1 MSNNGNSSST
11 NGIKNIINEIV
22 KNENPAE
29 NEIGNVSIHGSN
41 NEIKAPSSLNGNNQ
55 GNNQE
60 VHNQAP
66 VQNHNIQNNN
76 KKNNGNHNK
85 EKQSIRVA
93 NREKIDKM
101 IEKMDKMG
109 RDKSKIKEDITDI
122 KTGINTMNANIT
134 GLRTEVGKGLNNLVF
149 TNYLIAMML
158 FLLISIKIYQ
168 IKNNN

>member
-1 MSNNGNSSST
+1 MDYNNFEKNTIIINESSNNKTVINII
-11 NGIKNIINEIV
+11 GIKNNYKTDDTKEPNS
-22 KNENPAE
+22 K
-29 NEIGNVSIHGSN
+29 
-41 NEIKAPSSLNGNNQ
+41 
-55 GNNQE
+55 
-60 VHNQAP
+60 
-66 VQNHNIQNNN
+66 N

-109 RDKSKIKEDITDI
+109 RDISKIKEDITDI
-122 KTGINTMNANIT
+122 KTGINTMNANITGLRTEITGLRTEVTGLRTEVT

-158 FLLISIKIYQ
+158 FLLISIIIYQ